1 MSTPFT
7 PMDVIADLDQVHEHL
22 VSSGHA
28 SDASIVL
35 QAAIRTL
42 ELIARVDTLTRF
54 QLRGIEGL
62 SPKERAALFAK
73 VAATSRVQRAIVGH
87 SDVLAREARE
97 ILEAVAP
104 DRRVD

>member
-22 VSSGHA
+22 VSSGHT

-35 QAAIRTL
+35 QAAIRTI

-54 QLRGIEGL
+54 QLRGMEGL
-62 SPKERAALFAK
+62 SLKERAELLAK
-73 VAATSRVQRAIVGH
+73 VDAMSRAQRAIVGH
-87 SDVLAREARE
+87 GDVLAREARE

-104 DRRVD
+104 SRRGD